1 NPTSGI
7 YFEIDKDTQ
16 PQTTG
21 RELPFRNDDN
31 ITEELLQNHD
41 VLLSTLRSRL
51 TKLQVVRHFWERN
64 DIKGAMN
71 AMQKLPD
78 HSVGVC
84 RRIFQVHADVVSVL
98 LGKMEIITLDLFS
111 CLLPLLLG
119 LLDSKIDRHANV
131 SLEMLLKLVAVFG
144 TVVNS
149 TISAPPAVGVD
160 LQAEQRRECCQECFI
175 HLQKIQKTLPAVI

>member
-1 NPTSGI
+1 MQLIILLYGNSQ
-7 YFEIDKDTQ
+7 DTQ

-21 RELPFRNDDN
+21 RELTFRNDDN

-71 AMQKLPD
+71 AMRKLPD

-84 RRIFQVHADVVSVL
+84 QRIFQVCSLFCSLKSDLFLLQVHADVVSVL

-149 TISAPPAVGVD
+149 TISAPAAVGVD
-160 LQAEQRRECCQECFI
+160 LQAEQ
-175 HLQKIQKTLPAVI
+175 